1 MLGKWPCELPA
12 WPVAPRPFA
21 VEPIGGWLGRVA
33 ARYRMSVDELA
44 LLYGLELAFDRPGN
58 AWLLVGRIGAATID
72 SLARLARVDPES
84 LDAMQGP
91 AGPGQS
97 THLAYC
103 PSCLFLNPLDI
114 TAPCWRQEWFAGPSS
129 GCAIHAQPW
138 AYLSVTSLRKCDNF
152 DKLLRVISR
161 HERRRRAQRGV
172 MNQPR

>member
-1 MLGKWPCELPA
+1 MWGKWPCEPPA

-44 LLYGLELAFDRPGN
+44 LLYGLELAFSRPGN
-58 AWLLVGRIGAATID
+58 AWLLVGRIGGPTID
-72 SLARLARVDPES
+72 RLARLARVDPES
-84 LDAMQGP
+84 LYAMQGP
-91 AGPGQS
+91 AGPEQS
-97 THLAYC
+97 TQLAYC

-114 TAPCWRQEWFAGPSS
+114 TAPCWRQEWFAAPSS

-138 AYLSVTSLRKCDNF
+138 SNLSITSLRECDNF

-161 HERRRRAQRGV
+161 HERQRRAQRRV
-172 MNQPR
+172 TNHPR